1 VIDARRIIRVSQIL
15 AAQYNKISWIMYNWG
30 VFMKRTLFFL
40 GLSFLFLTGCSVQA
54 FPLGLEGD
62 YDLRAVLEPTADLNS
77 VATVA
82 PPTVVV
88 EEDAGG
94 YARAFYRAWEGRDY
108 LGMYSVLSEQ
118 SQNLV
123 GSEDFVARYDEAMKT
138 AAVQSIHAQPLSL
151 VQDGD
156 QAEFG
161 VRLTLETAV
170 VGPITRD
177 FTVPL
182 VYEDGRWGIVW
193 SEGLILP
200 ELEGG
205 NRLLMETKVP
215 SRASIY
221 DKDAYA
227 LAFQGK
233 AVSLGIIPGQIQD
246 EAGLL
251 AVLSPLLNKTPE
263 EIKTMYATAL
273 SDWYVPIGDIS
284 ESAMQENILALQPY
298 IDAGLATPRA
308 RGSRLYTDTGMAPH
322 LIGYMGFIPAEQL
335 AEYQA
340 QGYQGEEK
348 VGLSGLEAWGE
359 DYLNG
364 ERGGLLSVVGPN
376 GEYISTIAER
386 EPKQSRSIYT
396 TFDHDFQAAVERAL
410 AEAVSTNP
418 AGHSGAI
425 VVMNVNTGDVLAMAS
440 YPSYDPVIFDPLRPQ
455 SEGELV
461 TVLND
466 AGRPL
471 LNRAAQGVYPAGSL
485 FKVVTFTAGV
495 NSGLY
500 TPDTYYNSTGTWSRL
515 GEAYTKRDWREGGHG
530 NITLKHALVV
540 SCNSCF
546 YDVGYN
552 LDAWDNTFFPGVAR
566 EFGLGRP
573 TGIQGVSESPG
584 LIPDPQWKLDTIG
597 EGWATGDSVNMAIG
611 QGYVQV
617 TPLQIA
623 TIFAAIANGGT
634 LYQPKLIDRIGAGGG
649 APEEV
654 WPVRENGRLPLS
666 DDLLSIMR
674 NSLWDVANGSWGTAT
689 HRFQELPV
697 KVAGKTGTA
706 EAPPGLSH
714 AWFAGYAPAA
724 PYTRADGTVVDQ
736 PEIAVAVIVENAGEG
751 SVVAAPIFRR
761 VVELYYGIEPLAP
774 YPW

>member
-1 VIDARRIIRVSQIL
+1 
-15 AAQYNKISWIMYNWG
+15 MYNCN
-30 VFMKRTLFFL
+30 VSNLRVVTII
-40 GLSFLFLTGCSVQA
+40 GLVLLLTACSAQA
-54 FPLGLEGD
+54 LPLGLEGD
-62 YDLRAVLEPTADLNS
+62 FDPRPLLEPTADTS
-77 VATVA
+77 PAVAT
-82 PPTVVV
+82 TVVEQAPI

-94 YARAFYRAWEGRDY
+94 YARAFYRAWEALDY
-108 LGMYSVLSEQ
+108 VGMYGLLSAQ
-118 SQNLV
+118 SQARV
-123 GSEDFVARYDEAMKT
+123 DRESFVARYDEAVKT

-151 VQDGD
+151 VQNGNT
-156 QAEFG
+156 AEFG
-161 VRLTLETAV
+161 VRVTWETAV
-170 VGPITRD
+170 VGQITRD

-182 VYEDGRWGIVW
+182 AYEDGRWGVVW

-221 DKDAYA
+221 DRNAYA

-233 AVSLGIIPGQIQD
+233 AVSLGIIPGQIQN

-251 AVLSPLLNKTPE
+251 AALSPLLNKSPE
-263 EIKTMYATAL
+263 DIKAMYAAAL
-273 SDWYVPIGDIS
+273 PDWYVPIGDIS
-284 ESAMQENILALQPY
+284 ESTMQENILALQPY
-298 IDAGLATPRA
+298 IDAGLAAPRA
-308 RGSRLYTDTGMAPH
+308 RGSRLYTDIGIAPH
-322 LIGYMGFIPAEQL
+322 LIGYMGFVPAEQL
-335 AEYQA
+335 EAYTA
-340 QGYQGEEK
+340 QGYTGDEK
-348 VGLSGLEAWGE
+348 VGLSGIEAWGE

-376 GEYISTIAER
+376 GEFLSTIAER
-386 EPKQSRSIYT
+386 QPKQSRSIYT

-410 AEAVSTNP
+410 AEAVQTNG

-425 VVMNVNTGDVLAMAS
+425 VVLDVNSGDVLAMAS

-455 SEGELV
+455 SAAELQV
-461 TVLND
+461 VLND

-471 LNRAAQGVYPAGSL
+471 LNRAAQGAYPAGSI
-485 FKVVTFTAGV
+485 FKIVTMIAGL

-500 TPDTYYNSTGTWSRL
+500 TPDTYYNSTGIWTRL
-515 GEAYTKRDWREGGHG
+515 GEAYAKRDWRDGGHG
-530 NITLKHALVV
+530 NITLKHALIV

-552 LDAWDNTFFPGVAR
+552 LDGQDNTFFPSVAR
-566 EFGLGRP
+566 QFGLGQP
-573 TGIQGVSESPG
+573 TGIVGIAESAG
-584 LIPDPQWKLDTIG
+584 LIPDPQWKLDNIG

-623 TIFAAIANGGT
+623 TILAAIANGGT

-654 WPVRENGRLPLS
+654 WPVQENGRLPISEEHMAVL
-666 DDLLSIMR
+666 R
-674 NSLWDVANGSWGTAT
+674 NSLWEVANGSWGTAT
-689 HRFQELPV
+689 HRFQGLPV

-724 PYTRADGTVVDQ
+724 PYTRPDGTVIEE
-736 PEIAVAVIVENAGEG
+736 PEIAIAVIIENAGEG
-751 SVVAAPIFRR
+751 SVVAAPVFRR